1 MKDLFNNKK
10 EISRLQITL
19 TILLVIGLILS
30 NILTIKPINLFGL
43 KLLAG
48 TAGIMTFP
56 LTYIL
61 SDVFSEVYGY
71 EWSRI
76 TAKWAT
82 IGTALATI
90 LFQLTILIPG
100 SENWTQVQQTALQ
113 TTLGNTP
120 LIAIASIL
128 AFYFGDLINDKIFQ
142 KMKEKNGS
150 KWFQL
155 RAIVSSLGG
164 KWVDGLIF
172 NFIGLHFLPLETKII
187 MILVG
192 PFVQILI
199 ETICLPIT
207 TLIKNKL
214 KKIEG

>member
-30 NILTIKPINLFGL
+30 NILTIKPINIFGIP
-43 KLLAG
+43 LLAS
-48 TAGIMTFP
+48 TAGVMTFP

-71 EWSRI
+71 KWSRI

-100 SENWTQVQQTALQ
+100 SENWTTAQQTALR

-120 LIAIASIL
+120 LIALASIL
-128 AFYFGDLINDKIFQ
+128 AFYFGDLINDIIFQ
-142 KMKEKNGS
+142 KMKEKNGN

-155 RAIVSSLGG
+155 RAIASSLGG
-164 KWVDGLIF
+164 KWIDGLIF
-172 NFIGLHFLPLETKII
+172 NFIGLHFLPLKTKII
-187 MILVG
+187 MTLVG

-199 ETICLPIT
+199 EIICLPFT
-207 TLIKNKL
+207 TWVKNKL